1 MQVKKPF
8 SYSLV
13 HTNARLNVDLA
24 KKKKKKG
31 RTLGLENK
39 KQVLS
44 ASYSERRKSVQLPGS
59 KAQMRID
66 F

>member
-13 HTNARLNVDLA
+13 HTNARLNVDLT
-24 KKKKKKG
+24 KKKKKG